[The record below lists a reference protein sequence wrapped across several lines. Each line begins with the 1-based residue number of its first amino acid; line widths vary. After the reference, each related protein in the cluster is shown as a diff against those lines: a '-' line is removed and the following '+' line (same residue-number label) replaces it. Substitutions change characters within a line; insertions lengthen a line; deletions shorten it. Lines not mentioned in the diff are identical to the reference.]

1 MSALGWTADLEV
13 AFVALGR
20 SGLRAGR
27 VAIDFGASLRV
38 LTAAGEEE
46 VGLAPD
52 LYRRARSG
60 DRPVVG
66 DWVALAGTPGDA
78 LVVERLARTSTFTRR
93 RAGSEG
99 AARRQVIA
107 ANVDTAFLVTDAR
120 DFSPRRIERYLA
132 IAREASA
139 EPVIVLTKIDLHAD
153 VLDLLSQL
161 WALAPNVA
169 VHAVSSVTGAGFDGL
184 DCYLEPGRTICLLG
198 SSGVGKSTLVNRL
211 LGHEHLRTG
220 QERRDGAGRHTTTRR
235 ELVSLPA
242 GGLLIDNPGMR
253 EVGLWHAEDGVE
265 KAFDDV
271 ASLAEGCRFGDCRH
285 DMEPGCAVQA
295 AVQQGVLGEER
306 LASFRELASELRR
319 PGRHGHQGGRPQS
332 R

>member
-1 MSALGWTADLEV
+1 LSALGWTAERE
-13 AFVALGR
+13 AEFVALER

-38 LTAAGEEE
+38 LTASGEEE

-66 DWVALAGTPGDA
+66 DWVALAGTPGGA
-78 LVVERLARTSTFTRR
+78 LIAERLARTSTFTRR

-139 EPVIVLTKIDLHAD
+139 EPVIVLTKIDLDPD

-161 WALAPNVA
+161 WAIAPQVA
-169 VHAVSSVTGAGFDGL
+169 VHPVSSLTGAGFDGL
-184 DCYLEPGRTICLLG
+184 DSYLEPGRTICLVG

-211 LGHEHLRTG
+211 LGYEHLMTG
-220 QERRDGAGRHTTTRR
+220 QERRDGSGRHTTTRR
-235 ELVSLPA
+235 ELVSLPS
-242 GGLLIDNPGMR
+242 GGVLIDNPGMR
-253 EVGLWHAEDGVE
+253 EVGLWQAEDGVE
-265 KAFDDV
+265 EAFDDV
-271 ASLAEGCRFGDCRH
+271 ASLAEECRFDDCRH
-285 DMEPGCAVQA
+285 DSEPGCAVQA
-295 AVQQGVLGEER
+295 AVQQGTLGQER

-319 PGRHGHQGGRPQS
+319 PPGDRHQGGRPQS